1 MKTIRILILE
11 DDLETLS
18 LLLKKLHLLEEKL
31 ANSATPKDFSVV
43 TLSEYNQVEE
53 LINKSNNLE
62 FDVILLDRDCKAG
75 GSFHVLDIE
84 RFGADKV
91 ISISSIPNY
100 NEEAKARGITRVVWK
115 DYQNLES
122 FADKV
127 IDEIEGIVGWK
138 QPCVKREL

>member
-1 MKTIRILILE
+1 METIRILILE

-31 ANSATPKDFSVV
+31 ANSASPKDFSLI
-43 TLSEYNQVEE
+43 TLSEYTQVEE

-84 RFGADKV
+84 RFGANKV

-100 NEEAKARGITRVVWK
+100 NEEAKSRGITRVVWK
-115 DYQNLES
+115 DYQNLEG
-122 FADKV
+122 FAESV
-127 IDEIEGIVGWK
+127 IEEIKNLLSINS
-138 QPCVKREL
+138 

>member
-31 ANSATPKDFSVV
+31 TNSASPKDFSVV
-43 TLSEYNQVEE
+43 TLSEHTQVEE
-53 LINKSNNLE
+53 FINKSKNLD

-91 ISISSIPNY
+91 ISISSIPDY
-100 NEEAKARGITRVVWK
+100 NEEAKARGITRLVWK
-115 DYQNLES
+115 DYQNLEDFTES
-122 FADKV
+122 V
-127 IDEIEGIVGWK
+127 IKEIKNLLSINS
-138 QPCVKREL
+138 